1 MTSYATLRDNANS
14 TEDGLTPTSTPLSP
28 PTLELASSANNLA
41 NNTCMKK
48 MNTPTTPGYDPDSF
62 SESEREKMDSTP
74 ENIKK
79 IDDVIDEEG
88 QLRRDNTKTS
98 TVQQEH
104 HYNINNTPPCLS
116 PRSEQSASFGLAAA
130 VDDSNAKFCLA
141 KPLCNIPKEMNVGS
155 KSANKEITSSRDNK
169 NDDEELSSG
178 SARQEA
184 TTTSVKTKTAATNAD
199 NSNSEKEAHF
209 SYDHGDGDEST
220 SSNGNT
226 TMTNSMKQSCAF
238 TIDNFNDKECDAAA
252 QAAKYKSM
260 MERFQNRHRRGA
272 SMSKL
277 ENENESSA
285 STTKAQTPTRLTSS
299 QSSTPLTSRSSARN
313 SLAHNDNNA
322 NSLESDTSAT
332 QKVKLRVRD
341 RSTSRVRDAS
351 KRHSWSPRSSTN
363 ESNLQSPQSNTASTT
378 TSNTSQSAMRKTTK
392 TANKPP
398 PIQVP
403 KGSSNLVANRTQF
416 TPRSTAMQLALK
428 QVDFM
433 CPQPPLADFKHLNA
447 DADDVSEA
455 GTYTLDGDNYTEE
468 QKDLMNIDKNGQP
481 IVDNPRRTKNR
492 PKQLDAITPTPRS
505 QGTVESKRS
514 NNVLE
519 VNYYHDSEALEPRQR
534 TSTST
539 SDLIMGSHQSAGAYL
554 EKIKSRVLRNMNATK
569 QMDIKQ
575 DVLKSSHSQPTDDEE
590 VDPDLGCFTSV
601 TTSGVLAKQRTL
613 DARPKLSRHSG
624 LSTSQIDSSEYVSN
638 ETKLKSSGTPAS
650 LAGGFTDHQK
660 AEYRLNVFT
669 NQKDASQKFAATR
682 NLIETPPETPTGP
695 QPTSKLSEVAVLQTA
710 QTKHDWI
717 QEWARNARARSLAND
732 RHVSVGVRQANQDM
746 LMTRSYTCADTGNES
761 LTDDSLY
768 SAHSKQFNAKLNR
781 SLAERLRLAGNGS
794 GECDYA
800 SDPSLT
806 TSTSYSKPPK
816 SPTKIPSPL
825 HSLGRARSASR
836 TRASLQ
842 NILPADDEDYLQ
854 QTAAAINNLQQS
866 LSRKNSLKSP
876 SHSASPR
883 AHSAR
888 SHIMYSPEGTA
899 VDSSPQH
906 SLNAQRQRQA
916 AQNLMTSSINEQQLQ
931 MLTSGEYLLRQMRM
945 RKNSFD
951 GNLAGSGSPHRRVLQ
966 GGGPPQV
973 QSPTTSTAPDDQSSP
988 LRRSSSFSARVAA
1001 TQRAG
1006 RPNFQ
1011 NLYTPPAARH
1021 SYGLSV
1027 APQHQQQLQMVQ
1039 AIKKSASSNNFGHVY
1054 SDYDDNLQYYIN
1066 DEDDQN
1072 DMDEEYYSS
1081 GAEDN
1086 VEPEYYNDQQEQ
1098 SEIENSVPLSNTRY
1112 NKALLMRIERSKQK
1126 VAGKP
1131 QSAPPT
1137 KPSAALSAAA
1147 GGVMACPNTPELP
1160 RRNVKSA
1167 TTRSSVTSQR
1177 QSMPRDTS
1185 LSRLA
1190 QQVPSSLASA
1200 KKQLLQTA
1208 ANVPS
1213 TTTAQRS
1220 TSSQRATPR
1229 YLDISKY
1236 KPAQSNQF
1244 LRKNDAKSTLKQP
1257 SNDIMKRS
1265 PSSSSMGL
1273 SRTDPSRAS
1282 NRSVRSATS
1291 VMTTSGTSLGGG
1303 GSGRASSAVRRDAS
1317 VSKQKEAEMAMWKR
1331 RSKYDPMKAAA
1342 EDRRKKEEAKRIVQ
1356 AQQLGVVSM
1365 PSESERSLEQQWSIE
1380 ETGDFDEDDCV

>member
-1 MTSYATLRDNANS
+1 MTSYASLPDNARTHEDGFTSNSNS
-14 TEDGLTPTSTPLSP
+14 TTPLSP
-28 PTLELASSANNLA
+28 PSEQELASAIGAKQLR
-41 NNTCMKK
+41 
-48 MNTPTTPGYDPDSF
+48 TPLTPDSF

-79 IDDVIDEEG
+79 IDDVINEG
-88 QLRRDNTKTS
+88 D
-98 TVQQEH
+98 H
-104 HYNINNTPPCLS
+104 HRSQHQRQNMPSAVCFS
-116 PRSEQSASFGLAAA
+116 PQSEQYTPSFVPIGLAAA
-130 VDDSNAKFCLA
+130 VDDSNAKLCLA
-141 KPLCNIPKEMNVGS
+141 KPPPCISSKEMVTS
-155 KSANKEITSSRDNK
+155 KSGTERSSEDCGGSRVDNQNDEDEEKYSTNSSRHHHTSSR
-169 NDDEELSSG
+169 
-178 SARQEA
+178 
-184 TTTSVKTKTAATNAD
+184 TVTAGN
-199 NSNSEKEAHF
+199 EAHVPPH
-209 SYDHGDGDEST
+209 DQEDNVESVS
-220 SSNGNT
+220 SSNGGNT
-226 TMTNSMKQSCAF
+226 TMTTSAKQSLAF

-277 ENENESSA
+277 ENDESG
-285 STTKAQTPTRLTSS
+285 KAETPTRLTSS
-299 QSSTPLTSRSSARN
+299 QSSTPLTTNRPSARN
-313 SLAHNDNNA
+313 SMASSEEYNA
-322 NSLESDTSAT
+322 TSMDSETSVT
-332 QKVKLRVRD
+332 QKVKMRARD

-363 ESNLQSPQSNTASTT
+363 EDSPQTPQLKSSAVTT
-378 TSNTSQSAMRKTTK
+378 TTPSALPRKTTK
-392 TANKPP
+392 ATSKPAP
-398 PIQVP
+398 AQVP
-403 KGSSNLVANRTQF
+403 KGTSNMVANRTQF

-447 DADDVSEA
+447 DADADDVSEA

-468 QKDLMNIDKNGQP
+468 QKDIMNIDKYGQ
-481 IVDNPRRTKNR
+481 IITESARRIKSR
-492 PKQLDAITPTPRS
+492 SKQLSDVTPTPKQRS
-505 QGTVESKRS
+505 SMESKRS

-519 VNYYHDSEALEPRQR
+519 VNYYHGSEEPQQLARPR
-534 TSTST
+534 TSTAA

-554 EKIKSRVLRNMNATK
+554 EKIKLRVLRNMNATK
-569 QMDIKQ
+569 QIDSKQ
-575 DVLKSSHSQPTDDEE
+575 EMLKSKLPNEDDDNEA
-590 VDPDLGCFTSV
+590 DTGCFTSV

-613 DARPKLSRHSG
+613 DVRPKLSRHSG

-638 ETKLKSSGTPAS
+638 ETKLKTSGTPPSFAS
-650 LAGGFTDHQK
+650 GFTDHQK

-669 NQKDASQKFAATR
+669 NQKEASQKFAATR
-682 NLIETPPETPTGP
+682 NFIETPPETPTGL
-695 QPTSKLSEVAVLQTA
+695 QPASKLSEVAVLQTA

-717 QEWARNARARSLAND
+717 QEWARNARARSLASD
-732 RHVSVGVRQANQDM
+732 RHSTSSRQANNDM
-746 LMTRSYTCADTGNES
+746 LMTRSYTCADTGNDS
-761 LTDDSLY
+761 MTDDSLY
-768 SAHSKQFNAKLNR
+768 SANCKQFNSKLNR
-781 SLAERLRLAGNGS
+781 TLAERYRLSGGNGD
-794 GECDYA
+794 CDYT
-800 SDPSLT
+800 SDPSLSSSCT
-806 TSTSYSKPPK
+806 KPPK

-825 HSLGRARSASR
+825 HTLGRTRSASR
-836 TRASLQ
+836 TRSSLQ
-842 NILPADDEDYLQ
+842 NVMAPEEEDYLQ
-854 QTAAAINNLQQS
+854 QTAAAINNLQQN
-866 LSRKNSLKSP
+866 LSRKNSIKSP

-888 SHIMYSPEGTA
+888 SHIMYSPEGTG
-899 VDSSPQH
+899 VDCSPQH
-906 SLNAQRQRQA
+906 GLNSQRQQRQA

-931 MLTSGEYLLRQMRM
+931 LLTSGEYLLRQMRM

-951 GNLAGSGSPHRRVLQ
+951 GNLGVNGSPHRRVLQ
-966 GGGPPQV
+966 AGVPPQV
-973 QSPTTSTAPDDQSSP
+973 QSPTTPTAASNEESLSP

-1001 TQRAG
+1001 TQRSG

-1021 SYGLSV
+1021 SYGLNL
-1027 APQHQQQLQMVQ
+1027 APPPQSSMQSAGHP
-1039 AIKKSASSNNFGHVY
+1039 IKKSASSNNFGQAY
-1054 SDYDDNLQYYIN
+1054 SDYDENLQYYIN
-1066 DEDDQN
+1066 DEDDQ
-1072 DMDEEYYSS
+1072 DDLVEEYYSS
-1081 GAEDN
+1081 GGDDNGEPGYYENAET
-1086 VEPEYYNDQQEQ
+1086 
-1098 SEIENSVPLSNTRY
+1098 ENSVPLSNTRY

-1126 VAGKP
+1126 VSAKP

-1137 KPSAALSAAA
+1137 KAAMLIAG

-1190 QQVPSSLASA
+1190 QQVPNSLASA

-1213 TTTAQRS
+1213 TAAATQRS

-1244 LRKNDAKSTLKQP
+1244 LRKNDAKSTLKPQNN
-1257 SNDIMKRS
+1257 SNEIMKRS

-1273 SRTDPSRAS
+1273 SRTDPSRTS
-1282 NRSVRSATS
+1282 NRSVRSASSAMTS
-1291 VMTTSGTSLGGG
+1291 SATSLGGG
-1303 GSGRASSAVRRDAS
+1303 TGRASSAVRRDAS

-1342 EDRRKKEEAKRIVQ
+1342 EDRRKKEEAKRLAQ
-1356 AQQLGVVSM
+1356 TQQLGVVGAM
-1365 PSESERSLEQQWSIE
+1365 PTERLTILK
-1380 ETGDFDEDDCV
+1380 TRLRGKR

>member
-1 MTSYATLRDNANS
+1 M
-14 TEDGLTPTSTPLSP
+14 
-28 PTLELASSANNLA
+28 
-41 NNTCMKK
+41 
-48 MNTPTTPGYDPDSF
+48 
-62 SESEREKMDSTP
+62 
-74 ENIKK
+74 
-79 IDDVIDEEG
+79 
-88 QLRRDNTKTS
+88 
-98 TVQQEH
+98 
-104 HYNINNTPPCLS
+104 
-116 PRSEQSASFGLAAA
+116 
-130 VDDSNAKFCLA
+130 
-141 KPLCNIPKEMNVGS
+141 
-155 KSANKEITSSRDNK
+155 
-169 NDDEELSSG
+169 
-178 SARQEA
+178 
-184 TTTSVKTKTAATNAD
+184 
-199 NSNSEKEAHF
+199 
-209 SYDHGDGDEST
+209 
-220 SSNGNT
+220 
-226 TMTNSMKQSCAF
+226 
-238 TIDNFNDKECDAAA
+238 
-252 QAAKYKSM
+252 
-260 MERFQNRHRRGA
+260 
-272 SMSKL
+272 
-277 ENENESSA
+277 
-285 STTKAQTPTRLTSS
+285 
-299 QSSTPLTSRSSARN
+299 
-313 SLAHNDNNA
+313 
-322 NSLESDTSAT
+322 
-332 QKVKLRVRD
+332 RVRD

-363 ESNLQSPQSNTASTT
+363 ENSLQSPQSSNASGAVANSTSTNT
-378 TSNTSQSAMRKTTK
+378 TSAVGRKTTK
-392 TANKPP
+392 NTNKPP

-481 IVDNPRRTKNR
+481 IVGSTRKTSKSR
-492 PKQLDAITPTPRS
+492 PKHLETMNPTARS
-505 QGTVESKRS
+505 QGVVESKRC

-519 VNYYHDSEALEPRQR
+519 VNYYHDTEGIDRKSR
-534 TSTST
+534 TNTST

-569 QMDIKQ
+569 QMDTQ
-575 DVLKSSHSQPTDDEE
+575 EMLKSSLNQPADDEE
-590 VDPDLGCFTSV
+590 LDPDQGCFTSV

-669 NQKDASQKFAATR
+669 NQKDVSQKFAATR
-682 NLIETPPETPTGP
+682 NLIETPPESPSGLQT
-695 QPTSKLSEVAVLQTA
+695 TSKISEIAVLQTA

-732 RHVSVGVRQANQDM
+732 RHTAGVGSRQANQDV

-768 SAHSKQFNAKLNR
+768 SANSKQLNSAKLNR
-781 SLAERLRLAGNGS
+781 SLAERYRLS
-794 GECDYA
+794 GVGGTGDCDYA

-806 TSTSYSKPPK
+806 TSTSYTKPPK

-842 NILPADDEDYLQ
+842 NMLPTDDEDYLQ

-888 SHIMYSPEGTA
+888 SHIMYSPEGTG
-899 VDSSPQH
+899 VESSPQH

-931 MLTSGEYLLRQMRM
+931 LLTSGEYLLRQMRM

-951 GNLAGSGSPHRRVLQ
+951 GNLAGNGSPHRRILQ
-966 GGGPPQV
+966 SGGAAQI
-973 QSPTTSTAPDDQSSP
+973 QSPTTPVADDQSSP

-1001 TQRAG
+1001 TQRAA

-1011 NLYTPPAARH
+1011 NIYTPPAARH

-1027 APQHQQQLQMVQ
+1027 ANQNRHLPSSQ

-1066 DEDDQN
+1066 DEDDQ
-1072 DMDEEYYSS
+1072 DEMGEEYYSS
-1081 GAEDN
+1081 GAEEN
-1086 VEPEYYNDQQEQ
+1086 LVESEYYNQQPEQ
-1098 SEIENSVPLSNTRY
+1098 SEVENSVPLTNTRY

-1137 KPSAALSAAA
+1137 KTPALSSVATA
-1147 GGVMACPNTPELP
+1147 GGVIACPNTPELP

-1167 TTRSSVTSQR
+1167 TTRSSVASHR

-1190 QQVPSSLASA
+1190 QQVPNSLASA

-1213 TTTAQRS
+1213 NTTTQRS
-1220 TSSQRATPR
+1220 TSSQRAQPR

-1257 SNDIMKRS
+1257 SSDIMKRS

-1282 NRSVRSATS
+1282 NRSVRSSTS
-1291 VMTTSGTSLGGG
+1291 VMATSCTSLGG
-1303 GSGRASSAVRRDAS
+1303 GRASSAVRRDNS
-1317 VSKQKEAEMAMWKR
+1317 G
-1331 RSKYDPMKAAA
+1331 KY
-1342 EDRRKKEEAKRIVQ
+1342 
-1356 AQQLGVVSM
+1356 L
-1365 PSESERSLEQQWSIE
+1365 
-1380 ETGDFDEDDCV
+1380 CVLFLSFNITLNICMSY

>member
-1 MTSYATLRDNANS
+1 M
-14 TEDGLTPTSTPLSP
+14 
-28 PTLELASSANNLA
+28 
-41 NNTCMKK
+41 
-48 MNTPTTPGYDPDSF
+48 
-62 SESEREKMDSTP
+62 
-74 ENIKK
+74 I
-79 IDDVIDEEG
+79 
-88 QLRRDNTKTS
+88 
-98 TVQQEH
+98 
-104 HYNINNTPPCLS
+104 
-116 PRSEQSASFGLAAA
+116 
-130 VDDSNAKFCLA
+130 
-141 KPLCNIPKEMNVGS
+141 VGS
-155 KSANKEITSSRDNK
+155 KSVNKEITTSRDNK

-178 SARQEA
+178 SARQAA
-184 TTTSVKTKTAATNAD
+184 TTTNVKTKTPANTAD

-226 TMTNSMKQSCAF
+226 AMTNSMKQSCAF
-238 TIDNFNDKECDAAA
+238 TIDNFNDTECDAAA
-252 QAAKYKSM
+252 KAAKYKSM
-260 MERFQNRHRRGA
+260 MERFQSRHRRGA

-277 ENENESSA
+277 ENENESSS

-299 QSSTPLTSRSSARN
+299 QSSTPLTSRSTARN
-313 SLAHNDNNA
+313 SLANNDNNA
-322 NSLESDTSAT
+322 NSLESETSAT

-363 ESNLQSPQSNTASTT
+363 ESNLQSPQSATASTT
-378 TSNTSQSAMRKTTK
+378 TNSTISGVRKTTK

-403 KGSSNLVANRTQF
+403 KGASNLVANRTQF

-468 QKDLMNIDKNGQP
+468 EKDLMNIDKNGQP
-481 IVDNPRRTKNR
+481 IVENTRRTKSR
-492 PKQLDAITPTPRS
+492 PNQLDAVTPTPRP
-505 QGTVESKRS
+505 QGSVESKRS

-519 VNYYHDSEALEPRQR
+519 VNYYHDSEVLEPRQR
-534 TSTST
+534 TTTST

-575 DVLKSSHSQPTDDEE
+575 DVLKSSHNQPVDDEE

-695 QPTSKLSEVAVLQTA
+695 QPTSKLSEVTVLQTA

-732 RHVSVGVRQANQDM
+732 RHVSVGIRQANQDM

-781 SLAERLRLAGNGS
+781 SLAERFRLPGT

-825 HSLGRARSASR
+825 HSLGRTRSASR

-842 NILPADDEDYLQ
+842 NMLPADEEDYLQ

-888 SHIMYSPEGTA
+888 SHIIYSPEGTGA
-899 VDSSPQH
+899 DCSPQH

-951 GNLAGSGSPHRRVLQ
+951 GNLAGTGSPHRRVLQ

-973 QSPTTSTAPDDQSSP
+973 QSPTTPTALDDQSSP

-1001 TQRAG
+1001 TQRAA

-1027 APQHQQQLQMVQ
+1027 APQRQQQLQTGQ
-1039 AIKKSASSNNFGHVY
+1039 AIKKSASSNNFGHAY

-1066 DEDDQN
+1066 DEDDQD
-1072 DMDEEYYSS
+1072 DMGEEYYSS

-1086 VEPEYYNDQQEQ
+1086 VEPEYYNDHQEQ

-1137 KPSAALSAAA
+1137 KPSAALAAAAAA

-1160 RRNVKSA
+1160 RRSVKSA

-1213 TTTAQRS
+1213 TTTTQRS
-1220 TSSQRATPR
+1220 TSSQRAQPR

-1236 KPAQSNQF
+1236 KPAQGNHF

-1273 SRTDPSRAS
+1273 SRTDPSRTS

-1303 GSGRASSAVRRDAS
+1303 GSGRTSSAVRRDAS
-1317 VSKQKEAEMAMWKR
+1317 LNKQKEAEMAMWKR

-1342 EDRRKKEEAKRIVQ
+1342 EDRRKKEEAKRVVQ
-1356 AQQLGVVSM
+1356 TQQLGVVGM

>member
-14 TEDGLTPTSTPLSP
+14 TEDGLTPTTPTPLSP
-28 PTLELASSANNLA
+28 PTLELASSGNSSCL
-41 NNTCMKK
+41 KK
-48 MNTPTTPGYDPDSF
+48 MDTPITPGYDPDSF

-79 IDDVIDEEG
+79 IDDVIDDDDG
-88 QLRRDNTKTS
+88 HLCRDTTKEN
-98 TVQQEH
+98 TVQQYH
-104 HYNINNTPPCLS
+104 HQNQHHHNYNINNTSPCLS
-116 PRSEQSASFGLAAA
+116 PRSEQAASFGLAAA

-141 KPLCNIPKEMNVGS
+141 KPLCNNPKDMIVSS
-155 KSANKEITSSRDNK
+155 KSVNKEVTTNRDNK
-169 NDDEELSSG
+169 NDDEEVNSG
-178 SARQEA
+178 SPRQ
-184 TTTSVKTKTAATNAD
+184 AATVKAETPD
-199 NSNSEKEAHF
+199 NSSNNEKEARV

-226 TMTNSMKQSCAF
+226 TMSNSMKQSCAF

-277 ENENESSA
+277 ENENESST
-285 STTKAQTPTRLTSS
+285 STKAQTPTRLTSS

-313 SLAHNDNNA
+313 SLSNNENNA
-322 NSLESDTSAT
+322 NSLESEHSTT

-363 ESNLQSPQSNTASTT
+363 ESNLQSPQSTTATTTTPTSATSTT
-378 TSNTSQSAMRKTTK
+378 TGRKVTK
-392 TANKPP
+392 VTNKPP

-403 KGSSNLVANRTQF
+403 KGASNLVANRTQF

-481 IVDNPRRTKNR
+481 MANARRTKSR
-492 PKQLDAITPTPRS
+492 QKQLDDVTPTNRP

-519 VNYYHDSEALEPRQR
+519 VNYYHDSEAREPRQR

-539 SDLIMGSHQSAGAYL
+539 SDLIMGNHQSAGAYL

-569 QMDIKQ
+569 QMDINQ
-575 DVLKSSHSQPTDDEE
+575 DVLKSSHNLQAEDEE
-590 VDPDLGCFTSV
+590 VDPDMGCFTSV

-732 RHVSVGVRQANQDM
+732 RNVSIGIRQANQDM

-768 SAHSKQFNAKLNR
+768 SAHSKQYNAKLNR
-781 SLAERLRLAGNGS
+781 SLAERFRLPGTGGA

-806 TSTSYSKPPK
+806 TSTSYTKPPK

-842 NILPADDEDYLQ
+842 NMMPADDEDYLQ

-888 SHIMYSPEGTA
+888 SHIMYSPEGTGA
-899 VDSSPQH
+899 DCSPQH
-906 SLNAQRQRQA
+906 SLNTQRQRQA

-951 GNLAGSGSPHRRVLQ
+951 GNLTGSGSPHRRVLQ
-966 GGGPPQV
+966 GGVPPQV
-973 QSPTTSTAPDDQSSP
+973 QSPTTPTEPNDQSSP
-988 LRRSSSFSARVAA
+988 LRRSSSFSTRVAA
-1001 TQRAG
+1001 TQRAA

-1011 NLYTPPAARH
+1011 NLYTPPAVRH

-1027 APQHQQQLQMVQ
+1027 APQHQHQLQAAQ

-1066 DEDDQN
+1066 DEDDQD
-1072 DMDEEYYSS
+1072 DMGEEYYSS

-1086 VEPEYYNDQQEQ
+1086 VEPEYYNEPQEQ
-1098 SEIENSVPLSNTRY
+1098 ANVENSVPLSNTRY

-1131 QSAPPT
+1131 ASAPPPT
-1137 KPSAALSAAA
+1137 KTSAALSSAGT

-1190 QQVPSSLASA
+1190 QQVPNSLASA

-1208 ANVPS
+1208 ANVP
-1213 TTTAQRS
+1213 TTTSSQRS
-1220 TSSQRATPR
+1220 TSSQRAQPR

-1303 GSGRASSAVRRDAS
+1303 GGSGRASSAVRRDAS

-1342 EDRRKKEEAKRIVQ
+1342 EDRRKKEEAKRLAQ
-1356 AQQLGVVSM
+1356 AQQLGVVGM
-1365 PSESERSLEQQWSIE
+1365 PSERLTILKIRLRAK
-1380 ETGDFDEDDCV
+1380 

>member
-1 MTSYATLRDNANS
+1 MTSYATLRDNLRSREEDLTSHSNS
-14 TEDGLTPTSTPLSP
+14 ATPSTPP
-28 PTLELASSANNLA
+28 PEDLATAA
-41 NNTCMKK
+41 RTKK
-48 MNTPTTPGYDPDSF
+48 MAAPLTPDSF

-79 IDDVIDEEG
+79 IDDVINDHH
-88 QLRRDNTKTS
+88 LHHSN
-98 TVQQEH
+98 QQADGG
-104 HYNINNTPPCLS
+104 LS
-116 PRSEQSASFGLAAA
+116 PRSERYSSSFVPIGLAAA
-130 VDDSNAKFCLA
+130 VDDSNAK
-141 KPLCNIPKEMNVGS
+141 LCPKGMFTGKSGS
-155 KSANKEITSSRDNK
+155 GSNKDTKTATNCTSEVDNK
-169 NDDEELSSG
+169 NDEDEEKCSTDSTRQQRTAVTAAGIDESTRVQQNDQDDNDESISSSNG
-178 SARQEA
+178 GTTMTTSARQ
-184 TTTSVKTKTAATNAD
+184 SL
-199 NSNSEKEAHF
+199 
-209 SYDHGDGDEST
+209 
-220 SSNGNT
+220 
-226 TMTNSMKQSCAF
+226 AF

-277 ENENESSA
+277 ENDESG
-285 STTKAQTPTRLTSS
+285 KAQTPTRLTSS
-299 QSSTPLTSRSSARN
+299 QSSTPLTNTRSSAR
-313 SLAHNDNNA
+313 SSVTSEENNA
-322 NSLESDTSAT
+322 NSLDSDASAA

-363 ESNLQSPQSNTASTT
+363 ENTLQTPQSQTSTT
-378 TSNTSQSAMRKTTK
+378 ATSANSTALPRKTITK
-392 TANKPP
+392 TASKPAP
-398 PIQVP
+398 TQVP
-403 KGSSNLVANRTQF
+403 KGAANLVANRTQF

-428 QVDFM
+428 QIDYM

-468 QKDLMNIDKNGQP
+468 QKDIMNIDKYGQSTLP
-481 IVDNPRRTKNR
+481 TTTTNKCR
-492 PKQLDAITPTPRS
+492 PKELDAITPTPKQRQS
-505 QGTVESKRS
+505 IESKRS

-519 VNYYHDSEALEPRQR
+519 VNYYHDAEGPEQMTKAR
-534 TSTST
+534 TNTAP

-569 QMDIKQ
+569 QIGDTKQ
-575 DVLKSSHSQPTDDEE
+575 EILKPKLSNDDDDSE
-590 VDPDLGCFTSV
+590 VDTGCFTSV

-613 DARPKLSRHSG
+613 DAHPKLSRHSG

-638 ETKLKSSGTPAS
+638 ETKLKTSGTPPSFAS
-650 LAGGFTDHQK
+650 GYTDHQK

-732 RHVSVGVRQANQDM
+732 RHSTGARQSNNDM
-746 LMTRSYTCADTGNES
+746 LMTRSYTCADTGNDS

-768 SAHSKQFNAKLNR
+768 SANCKQFNAKLNR
-781 SLAERLRLAGNGS
+781 TLADRYRISGGNGD
-794 GECDYA
+794 CDYA
-800 SDPSLT
+800 SDPSLASSCT
-806 TSTSYSKPPK
+806 KPPK

-825 HSLGRARSASR
+825 HTLGRARSASR

-842 NILPADDEDYLQ
+842 NVMPPDEEDYLQ

-876 SHSASPR
+876 SHSGSPR

-888 SHIMYSPEGTA
+888 SHIMYSPEGTG
-899 VDSSPQH
+899 VECSPQH
-906 SLNAQRQRQA
+906 SLNSQRQQRQA
-916 AQNLMTSSINEQQLQ
+916 TQNLMTSSINEQQLQ
-931 MLTSGEYLLRQMRM
+931 LLTSGEYLLRQMRM

-951 GNLAGSGSPHRRVLQ
+951 GNLNGSPHRRVLQ
-966 GGGPPQV
+966 AGVPTQV
-973 QSPTTSTAPDDQSSP
+973 QSPTTPTAPTNEESLSP

-1001 TQRAG
+1001 TQKSG

-1021 SYGLSV
+1021 SYGLSP
-1027 APQHQQQLQMVQ
+1027 APPQQTSIQPGNP
-1039 AIKKSASSNNFGHVY
+1039 IKKSASSNNFGQAY

-1066 DEDDQN
+1066 DEDDQD
-1072 DMDEEYYSS
+1072 DMGEEYYSS
-1081 GAEDN
+1081 GGDDN
-1086 VEPEYYNDQQEQ
+1086 IEQEPGYYDDAEPEN
-1098 SEIENSVPLSNTRY
+1098 NVPLSNTRY

-1137 KPSAALSAAA
+1137 KPSMLLAG

-1167 TTRSSVTSQR
+1167 TTRSTVASQR

-1190 QQVPSSLASA
+1190 QQVPNSLASA

-1213 TTTAQRS
+1213 STATTQRS

-1244 LRKNDAKSTLKQP
+1244 LRKNDAKSTLKPQTN
-1257 SNDIMKRS
+1257 SNEIMKRS

-1273 SRTDPSRAS
+1273 SRTDPSRTS
-1282 NRSVRSATS
+1282 NRSVRSASSAMTS
-1291 VMTTSGTSLGGG
+1291 SVTSLGG
-1303 GSGRASSAVRRDAS
+1303 SNARASSAVRRDAS

-1342 EDRRKKEEAKRIVQ
+1342 EDRRKKEEAKRLAQ
-1356 AQQLGVVSM
+1356 AQQMGVVGM
-1365 PSESERSLEQQWSIE
+1365 PTERQSRSLFRRGQL
-1380 ETGDFDEDDCV
+1380 

>member
-1 MTSYATLRDNANS
+1 MFHKLKGMFAGKSGSGKATKTTTSNCGSEVDNKHD
-14 TEDGLTPTSTPLSP
+14 E
-28 PTLELASSANNLA
+28 
-41 NNTCMKK
+41 
-48 MNTPTTPGYDPDSF
+48 
-62 SESEREKMDSTP
+62 
-74 ENIKK
+74 
-79 IDDVIDEEG
+79 DEE
-88 QLRRDNTKTS
+88 KSS
-98 TVQQEH
+98 TDLTRQQQTVTTVAAAGKEEARVQQ
-104 HYNINNTPPCLS
+104 ND
-116 PRSEQSASFGLAAA
+116 Q
-130 VDDSNAKFCLA
+130 DDNDESISSSNGGTT
-141 KPLCNIPKEMNVGS
+141 M
-155 KSANKEITSSRDNK
+155 TT
-169 NDDEELSSG
+169 
-178 SARQEA
+178 SARQ
-184 TTTSVKTKTAATNAD
+184 SL
-199 NSNSEKEAHF
+199 
-209 SYDHGDGDEST
+209 
-220 SSNGNT
+220 
-226 TMTNSMKQSCAF
+226 AF
-238 TIDNFNDKECDAAA
+238 TIDNFNDKECDAAV

-277 ENENESSA
+277 ENDESA
-285 STTKAQTPTRLTSS
+285 GKAQTPTRLTSS
-299 QSSTPLTSRSSARN
+299 QSSTPLTNTRSSAR
-313 SLAHNDNNA
+313 SSMTSEENNA
-322 NSLESDTSAT
+322 NSLDSDASTT

-363 ESNLQSPQSNTASTT
+363 ENGLQTPQSQASSTATTATATSTNST
-378 TSNTSQSAMRKTTK
+378 ALPRKTTTTR
-392 TANKPP
+392 TANKPA

-403 KGSSNLVANRTQF
+403 KGAANLVANRTQF

-428 QVDFM
+428 QIDFM
-433 CPQPPLADFKHLNA
+433 CPQPPLADFKHLNT

-468 QKDLMNIDKNGQP
+468 QKDIMNIDKYGQATLP
-481 IVDNPRRTKNR
+481 TSTSTPKCR
-492 PKQLDAITPTPRS
+492 PKELDAVTPTPKQRQS
-505 QGTVESKRS
+505 IESKRS

-519 VNYYHDSEALEPRQR
+519 VNYYHESEGPEQMTKAR
-534 TSTST
+534 TSTAP

-569 QMDIKQ
+569 QIVDTKQ
-575 DVLKSSHSQPTDDEE
+575 EILKPKLSNDDEDSE
-590 VDPDLGCFTSV
+590 VDTGCFTSV

-613 DARPKLSRHSG
+613 DAHPKLSRHSG

-638 ETKLKSSGTPAS
+638 ETKLKTSGTPPSFAS
-650 LAGGFTDHQK
+650 GYTDHQK

-669 NQKDASQKFAATR
+669 NQKEASQKFAATR

-695 QPTSKLSEVAVLQTA
+695 HPSSKLSEVAVLQTA

-732 RHVSVGVRQANQDM
+732 RHSTGARQSNNDM
-746 LMTRSYTCADTGNES
+746 LMTRSYTCADTGNDS

-768 SAHSKQFNAKLNR
+768 SANCKQLNAKLNR
-781 SLAERLRLAGNGS
+781 TLADRYRLSGGNGD
-794 GECDYA
+794 CDYA
-800 SDPSLT
+800 SDPSLASSCT
-806 TSTSYSKPPK
+806 KPPK

-825 HSLGRARSASR
+825 HTLGRARSASR

-842 NILPADDEDYLQ
+842 NVMPPDEEDYLQ
-854 QTAAAINNLQQS
+854 QTATAINNLQQS

-888 SHIMYSPEGTA
+888 SHFMYSPEGTG
-899 VDSSPQH
+899 VECSPQH
-906 SLNAQRQRQA
+906 SLNSQRQQRQA
-916 AQNLMTSSINEQQLQ
+916 TQNLMTSSINEQQLQ
-931 MLTSGEYLLRQMRM
+931 LLTSGEYLLRQMRM

-951 GNLAGSGSPHRRVLQ
+951 GNLNGSPHRRVLQ
-966 GGGPPQV
+966 GGAPPQI
-973 QSPTTSTAPDDQSSP
+973 QSPTTPTGGANDESLSP

-1021 SYGLSV
+1021 SYGLSP
-1027 APQHQQQLQMVQ
+1027 APPQQTSIQPGNP
-1039 AIKKSASSNNFGHVY
+1039 IKKSASSNNFGQAY

-1066 DEDDQN
+1066 DEDD
-1072 DMDEEYYSS
+1072 MGEEYYSS
-1081 GAEDN
+1081 GGEDN
-1086 VEPEYYNDQQEQ
+1086 VEQEPEYYEDAEP
-1098 SEIENSVPLSNTRY
+1098 ENSVPLSNTRY

-1137 KPSAALSAAA
+1137 KASMLLA
-1147 GGVMACPNTPELP
+1147 GGGAMACPNTPELP
-1160 RRNVKSA
+1160 RRNAKSA
-1167 TTRSSVTSQR
+1167 TTRSSVASQR

-1190 QQVPSSLASA
+1190 QQVPNSLASA

-1208 ANVPS
+1208 ANVSSS
-1213 TTTAQRS
+1213 TATTQRS

-1244 LRKNDAKSTLKQP
+1244 LRKNDAKSTLKPQTN
-1257 SNDIMKRS
+1257 SNEIMKRS

-1273 SRTDPSRAS
+1273 SRTDPSRTS
-1282 NRSVRSATS
+1282 NRSVRSASSAMTS
-1291 VMTTSGTSLGGG
+1291 SVTSLGG
-1303 GSGRASSAVRRDAS
+1303 SNARASSAVRRDAS

-1342 EDRRKKEEAKRIVQ
+1342 EDRRKKEEAKRLAQ
-1356 AQQLGVVSM
+1356 AQQMGVVDM

-1380 ETGDFDEDDCV
+1380 ESGDFDEDDCV

>member
-1 MTSYATLRDNANS
+1 MFAGKS
-14 TEDGLTPTSTPLSP
+14 
-28 PTLELASSANNLA
+28 ASGRN
-41 NNTCMKK
+41 K
-48 MNTPTTPGYDPDSF
+48 D
-62 SESEREKMDSTP
+62 
-74 ENIKK
+74 
-79 IDDVIDEEG
+79 
-88 QLRRDNTKTS
+88 TKT
-98 TVQQEH
+98 TNCGTEV
-104 HYNINNTPPCLS
+104 
-116 PRSEQSASFGLAAA
+116 
-130 VDDSNAKFCLA
+130 
-141 KPLCNIPKEMNVGS
+141 
-155 KSANKEITSSRDNK
+155 DNK
-169 NDDEELSSG
+169 NDEDEEKCSTDSTRQQQTAAAGKDESSTRVSQNDQDDNDESISSSNG
-178 SARQEA
+178 GTTMTTSARQ
-184 TTTSVKTKTAATNAD
+184 SL
-199 NSNSEKEAHF
+199 
-209 SYDHGDGDEST
+209 
-220 SSNGNT
+220 
-226 TMTNSMKQSCAF
+226 AF
-238 TIDNFNDKECDAAA
+238 TIDNFNDKECDAAV

-277 ENENESSA
+277 ENDESGG
-285 STTKAQTPTRLTSS
+285 KAQTPTRLTSS
-299 QSSTPLTSRSSARN
+299 QSSTPLTTNTRSSAR
-313 SLAHNDNNA
+313 SSMTSEENNA
-322 NSLESDTSAT
+322 NSLDSDASAT

-363 ESNLQSPQSNTASTT
+363 ENSLQTPASTANAT
-378 TSNTSQSAMRKTTK
+378 ATVTSTNNPTALPRKTTTK
-392 TANKPP
+392 TANKPA

-403 KGSSNLVANRTQF
+403 KGAANLVANRTQF

-428 QVDFM
+428 QIDYM

-468 QKDLMNIDKNGQP
+468 QKDIMNIDKYGQSILP
-481 IVDNPRRTKNR
+481 TTTIKCR
-492 PKQLDAITPTPRS
+492 PKELDAITPTPKQRQS
-505 QGTVESKRS
+505 IESKRS

-519 VNYYHDSEALEPRQR
+519 VNYYHDSEGPEQTTKAR
-534 TSTST
+534 TSTAP

-554 EKIKSRVLRNMNATK
+554 EKIKSRVLRNMSATK
-569 QMDIKQ
+569 QISDTKQ
-575 DVLKSSHSQPTDDEE
+575 EILKPKLSNDDDDSEH
-590 VDPDLGCFTSV
+590 DTGCFTSV

-613 DARPKLSRHSG
+613 DAHPKLSRHSG

-638 ETKLKSSGTPAS
+638 ETKLKTSGTPPSFAS
-650 LAGGFTDHQK
+650 GYTDHQK

-669 NQKDASQKFAATR
+669 NQKDVSQKFAATR

-695 QPTSKLSEVAVLQTA
+695 QPSSKLSEVAVLQTA

-732 RHVSVGVRQANQDM
+732 RHSTGARQSNNDM
-746 LMTRSYTCADTGNES
+746 LMTRSYTCADTGNDS

-768 SAHSKQFNAKLNR
+768 SANCKQLNAKLNR
-781 SLAERLRLAGNGS
+781 TLADRYRLSGGNGD
-794 GECDYA
+794 CDYA
-800 SDPSLT
+800 SDPSLASSCT
-806 TSTSYSKPPK
+806 KPPK

-825 HSLGRARSASR
+825 HTLGRARSASR

-842 NILPADDEDYLQ
+842 NVMPPEEDDYLQ

-888 SHIMYSPEGTA
+888 SHIMYSPEGTG
-899 VDSSPQH
+899 VECSPQH
-906 SLNAQRQRQA
+906 SLNSQRQQRQA
-916 AQNLMTSSINEQQLQ
+916 TQNLMTSSINEQQLQ
-931 MLTSGEYLLRQMRM
+931 LLTSGEYLLRQMRM

-951 GNLAGSGSPHRRVLQ
+951 GNLNGSPHRRVLQ
-966 GGGPPQV
+966 AGVPPQV
-973 QSPTTSTAPDDQSSP
+973 QSPTTPTAPTNEESP

-1001 TQRAG
+1001 TQKAAG

-1021 SYGLSV
+1021 SYGLSP
-1027 APQHQQQLQMVQ
+1027 APPQQTSIQPGNS
-1039 AIKKSASSNNFGHVY
+1039 IKKSASSNNFGQAY

-1066 DEDDQN
+1066 DEDDQE
-1072 DMDEEYYSS
+1072 DMGEEYYSS
-1081 GAEDN
+1081 GGEEN
-1086 VEPEYYNDQQEQ
+1086 VEQEPEYYEDPEP
-1098 SEIENSVPLSNTRY
+1098 ENSVPLSNTRY

-1137 KPSAALSAAA
+1137 KPSMLLAG

-1167 TTRSSVTSQR
+1167 TTRSSMASQR

-1190 QQVPSSLASA
+1190 QQVPNSLASA

-1208 ANVPS
+1208 ANVSSS
-1213 TTTAQRS
+1213 TANAPRS

-1244 LRKNDAKSTLKQP
+1244 LRKNDAKSTLKPQTN
-1257 SNDIMKRS
+1257 SNEIMKRS

-1273 SRTDPSRAS
+1273 SRADPSRTS
-1282 NRSVRSATS
+1282 NRSVRSASSAMTS
-1291 VMTTSGTSLGGG
+1291 SVTSLGG
-1303 GSGRASSAVRRDAS
+1303 SNARASSAVRRDAS

-1342 EDRRKKEEAKRIVQ
+1342 EDRRKKEEAKRLAQ
-1356 AQQLGVVSM
+1356 AQQMGVVGM
-1365 PSESERSLEQQWSIE
+1365 PTERQSRSLYRRGQL
-1380 ETGDFDEDDCV
+1380 

>member
-1 MTSYATLRDNANS
+1 MTSYATLPDNVKTA
-14 TEDGLTPTSTPLSP
+14 EDGLISNSNSTTPLSP
-28 PTLELASSANNLA
+28 PSEQELACATGAKELQSPL
-41 NNTCMKK
+41 T
-48 MNTPTTPGYDPDSF
+48 PDSF

-79 IDDVIDEEG
+79 IDDVINEASD
-88 QLRRDNTKTS
+88 
-98 TVQQEH
+98 H
-104 HYNINNTPPCLS
+104 HHNFRHPPSSVGLS
-116 PRSEQSASFGLAAA
+116 SHSEQYTSSFTPIGLAAA
-130 VDDSNAKFCLA
+130 VDDSNVKLCLA
-141 KPLCNIPKEMNVGS
+141 KPPLCISPKEMVTS
-155 KSANKEITSSRDNK
+155 KSCNTNDEAAQSSEVCGADNK
-169 NDDEELSSG
+169 NDGGDDEEKYSTDSS
-178 SARQEA
+178 RQRY
-184 TTTSVKTKTAATNAD
+184 TSSQTVTAGGNETRVPNDQED
-199 NSNSEKEAHF
+199 N
-209 SYDHGDGDEST
+209 DESIS
-220 SSNGNT
+220 SSNGGN
-226 TMTNSMKQSCAF
+226 TMTTSAKQSLAF
-238 TIDNFNDKECDAAA
+238 TIDNFNDKECDATV

-277 ENENESSA
+277 ENDDSG
-285 STTKAQTPTRLTSS
+285 KAQTPTRLTSS
-299 QSSTPLTSRSSARN
+299 QSSTPLTTTRSSARN
-313 SLAHNDNNA
+313 SMASSEENNV
-322 NSLESDTSAT
+322 NSLDSETTTT
-332 QKVKLRVRD
+332 QKVKMRVRD
-341 RSTSRVRDAS
+341 RSTSRVRDAA

-363 ESNLQSPQSNTASTT
+363 ENSPQNQHMQSSAVPTT
-378 TSNTSQSAMRKTTK
+378 TPSALPRKTTK
-392 TANKPP
+392 LTSKPTP
-398 PIQVP
+398 AHVP
-403 KGSSNLVANRTQF
+403 KGAANMVANRTQF

-447 DADDVSEA
+447 DADDISEA

-468 QKDLMNIDKNGQP
+468 QKDIMNIDKHGQ
-481 IVDNPRRTKNR
+481 IITEAARRTKSR
-492 PKQLDAITPTPRS
+492 PKQLDDNTPTLKQRA
-505 QGTVESKRS
+505 TIESKRS

-519 VNYYHDSEALEPRQR
+519 VNYYHDTDEPQHITRPR
-534 TSTST
+534 TSTAP

-569 QMDIKQ
+569 QMDAKQ
-575 DVLKSSHSQPTDDEE
+575 EMMKTKLSNEDEDNE
-590 VDPDLGCFTSV
+590 ADTGCFTSV

-638 ETKLKSSGTPAS
+638 ETKLKTSCTPPSFAS
-650 LAGGFTDHQK
+650 GFTDHQK

-682 NLIETPPETPTGP
+682 NLIETPPETPTGS
-695 QPTSKLSEVAVLQTA
+695 QPPSKLSEVAVLQTA

-717 QEWARNARARSLAND
+717 QEWARNARARSLASD
-732 RHVSVGVRQANQDM
+732 RHSTGSRQVNNDM
-746 LMTRSYTCADTGNES
+746 LMTRSYTCADTGNDS

-768 SAHSKQFNAKLNR
+768 NANCKQFNAKLNR
-781 SLAERLRLAGNGS
+781 TLAERYRLTGGNGD
-794 GECDYA
+794 CDYT
-800 SDPSLT
+800 SDPSLASSCT
-806 TSTSYSKPPK
+806 KPPK

-825 HSLGRARSASR
+825 HTLGRTRSASR
-836 TRASLQ
+836 TRSSLQ
-842 NILPADDEDYLQ
+842 NVMAPDEEDYLQ
-854 QTAAAINNLQQS
+854 QTAAAINNLQQN
-866 LSRKNSLKSP
+866 LSRKNSIKSP
-876 SHSASPR
+876 SHSSSPR

-899 VDSSPQH
+899 ADCSPQH
-906 SLNAQRQRQA
+906 SLNSQRQQRQA
-916 AQNLMTSSINEQQLQ
+916 TQNLMTSSINEQQLQ
-931 MLTSGEYLLRQMRM
+931 LLTSGEYLLRQMRM

-951 GNLAGSGSPHRRVLQ
+951 GNLGINGSPHRRVLQ
-966 GGGPPQV
+966 AGVPPQI
-973 QSPTTSTAPDDQSSP
+973 QSPTTPTAQSNDESMSP

-1021 SYGLSV
+1021 SYGLSPV
-1027 APQHQQQLQMVQ
+1027 PPQESSMQPGHPM
-1039 AIKKSASSNNFGHVY
+1039 KKSASSNNFGQAY

-1066 DEDDQN
+1066 DEDDQY
-1072 DMDEEYYSS
+1072 DMAGEEYYSS
-1081 GAEDN
+1081 GGDDTN
-1086 VEPEYYNDQQEQ
+1086 EPGYYDDIET
-1098 SEIENSVPLSNTRY
+1098 ENSIPLSNTRY

-1126 VAGKP
+1126 VAAKP

-1137 KPSAALSAAA
+1137 KAAMLIAG

-1190 QQVPSSLASA
+1190 QQVPNSLASA

-1213 TTTAQRS
+1213 NNATQRS

-1244 LRKNDAKSTLKQP
+1244 LRKNDAKSTLKTP
-1257 SNDIMKRS
+1257 NNSNDIMKRS

-1273 SRTDPSRAS
+1273 SRTDPSRTS
-1282 NRSVRSATS
+1282 NRSVRSTSS
-1291 VMTTSGTSLGGG
+1291 VMTSSATSLGG

-1342 EDRRKKEEAKRIVQ
+1342 EDRRKKEEAKRMAQ
-1356 AQQLGVVSM
+1356 AQQLGVVGAM
-1365 PSESERSLEQQWSIE
+1365 PTERLTILKIRLR
-1380 ETGDFDEDDCV
+1380 GKR